1 MKHLKTYKLFESQG
15 LPSQDTLETIRDI
28 LLDMTDRR
36 INVDIKTF
44 YRRIVPHWTND
55 YTEEVQYI
63 IAIVFKGIFK
73 PLDYIATFDHL
84 NNFLED
90 EGWRYFP
97 DGTCYGTYHER
108 RESWK
113 KDKLLSLLEIK
124 YIRK

>member
-15 LPSQDTLETIRDI
+15 LPNQDTLETISDI

-36 INVDIKTF
+36 INVDIKTST
-44 YRRIVPHWTND
+44 RRKKSIRV
-55 YTEEVQYI
+55 EVQYI
-63 IAIVFKGIFK
+63 IAIVFRGKFK
-73 PLDYIATFDHL
+73 PSDYIATFDHL

-108 RESWK
+108 RESFK
-113 KDKLLSLLEIK
+113 KDNLLSLLEIK

>member
-1 MKHLKTYKLFESQG
+1 MKHLKTYKLFESH
-15 LPSQDTLETIRDI
+15 DEYTLETIRDI
-28 LLDMTDRR
+28 LLDMTDSG
-36 INVDIKTF
+36 INVDIKTSI
-44 YRRIVPHWTND
+44 RRQNNF
-55 YTEEVQYI
+55 EVKYI
-63 IAIVFKGIFK
+63 IKITFIGKLI
-73 PLDYIATFDHL
+73 PLRYIATFDHL